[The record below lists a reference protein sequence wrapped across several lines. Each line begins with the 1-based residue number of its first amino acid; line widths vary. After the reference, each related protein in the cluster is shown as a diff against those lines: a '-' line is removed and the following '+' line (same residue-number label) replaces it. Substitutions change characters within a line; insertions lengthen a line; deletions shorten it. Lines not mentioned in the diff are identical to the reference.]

1 MCIKY
6 GSVHFHNDFFSPYGA
21 AFTDYF
27 ATNKKTISDGWEFFF
42 FFQNFRTWHIFFP
55 YFKVGRCMSVMQCY
69 ATMLQKYSPVA
80 RPALILMDRY
90 SEMWN
95 LNMPSYFQKNVPK
108 KSRIK
113 LSFRNV
119 SNSYKILT
127 SFWLSNVYLDKEHA
141 LKYANILNGPRSL
154 FKNQYD
160 YENVRFLPFHWFCYV
175 ALGVTPCSTFT
186 PSIVR

>member
-27 ATNKKTISDGWEFFF
+27 ATNKKKLLVMGGKSFFSKF
-42 FFQNFRTWHIFFP
+42 SNLTHIFP

-95 LNMPSYFQKNVPK
+95 LNMPSYFHKNVPK
-108 KSRIK
+108 KLRKIAHQTI
-113 LSFRNV
+113 V
-119 SNSYKILT
+119 SKYK
-127 SFWLSNVYLDKEHA
+127 
-141 LKYANILNGPRSL
+141 
-154 FKNQYD
+154 
-160 YENVRFLPFHWFCYV
+160 
-175 ALGVTPCSTFT
+175 
-186 PSIVR
+186 

>member
-27 ATNKKTISDGWEFFF
+27 ATNKKKLLVMGGNFFF
-42 FFQNFRTWHIFFP
+42 KIFELDTYFFP

-95 LNMPSYFQKNVPK
+95 LNMPSYFHKNVPK
-108 KSRIK
+108 KLRKIAHQTI
-113 LSFRNV
+113 V
-119 SNSYKILT
+119 SKC
-127 SFWLSNVYLDKEHA
+127 K
-141 LKYANILNGPRSL
+141 
-154 FKNQYD
+154 
-160 YENVRFLPFHWFCYV
+160 
-175 ALGVTPCSTFT
+175 
-186 PSIVR
+186 